1 MSIVIGAK
9 GESTPMRQV
18 SSAMEAYLR
27 TVYNL
32 IEDGVPVRRARLRD
46 RLGQAGPTVTKA
58 VLRLVRDDLISVGD
72 DQLITLTSDGFEIAE
87 SVTRRHRLAERM
99 LVDLLDVPIVR
110 AHDEAL
116 RWEHVLSDDA
126 ERGIAA
132 RLLGDLDSPW
142 GLPIP
147 GLDPRRENTDIVL
160 PGQRLDELG
169 TPPHDC
175 RVTIRSIS
183 EDAQGDSVMID
194 ALIAAGIIPGA
205 PARVRSAAG
214 CYIVHGLDKLEIPT
228 KYVHAIRVVVQT

>member
-1 MSIVIGAK
+1 
-9 GESTPMRQV
+9 MRQV

-147 GLDPRRENTDIVL
+147 GLDPRRENTEIVL
-160 PGQRLDELG
+160 PG
-169 TPPHDC
+169 
-175 RVTIRSIS
+175 
-183 EDAQGDSVMID
+183 
-194 ALIAAGIIPGA
+194 AAT
-205 PARVRSAAG
+205 R
-214 CYIVHGLDKLEIPT
+214 
-228 KYVHAIRVVVQT
+228 